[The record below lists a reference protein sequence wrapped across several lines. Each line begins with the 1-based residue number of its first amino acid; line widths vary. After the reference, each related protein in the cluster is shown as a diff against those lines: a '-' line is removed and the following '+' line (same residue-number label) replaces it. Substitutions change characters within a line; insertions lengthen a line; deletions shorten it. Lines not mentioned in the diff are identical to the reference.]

1 MKKQMLIVGA
11 VGAGVTAV
19 LAPLMKKR
27 LFVRK
32 EEANRS
38 LQKRAAAAAHE
49 LLSAITE
56 QGLEPFELE
65 LLYGG
70 PAMYHGEPVFF
81 GSVDGKTVLQV
92 NGMPVLMDYDGQQA
106 VPTFEILK
114 PGTGEVLMRVG

>member
-11 VGAGVTAV
+11 VGAGVTA
-19 LAPLMKKR
+19 LMTSLMKKK
-27 LFVRK
+27 LAIK
-32 EEANRS
+32 KQESDKAM
-38 LQKRAAAAAHE
+38 QKRAAAAAHE

-56 QGLEPFELE
+56 KGLEPFELQ

-81 GSVDGKTVLQV
+81 GSVDGKTVLEV
-92 NGMPVLMDYDGQQA
+92 NGMPVLMDCDGRQA
-106 VPTFEILK
+106 VPAFEILK

>member
-1 MKKQMLIVGA
+1 MKKQMLIAGA

-27 LFVRK
+27 LSVRK
-32 EEANRS
+32 EEANQS
-38 LQKRAAAAAHE
+38 LQKRAAVAANE

-65 LLYGG
+65 LLYG
-70 PAMYHGEPVFF
+70 EPVFF

-92 NGMPVLMDYDGQQA
+92 NGLPVLMDYDGQQA
-106 VPTFEILK
+106 VPMFEILK